1 MHKQDQDSVLRFTHS
16 WTDDM
21 IQWQF
26 HLCHEDFN
34 VLHTAKFDYR
44 TRNDK
49 RRAGTISMLKLAVGR
64 QSTIESQYMS
74 HSGCLVEQHILIL
87 FGMLSSQF
95 NAANLLDDCL
105 LN

>member
-1 MHKQDQDSVLRFTHS
+1 
-16 WTDDM
+16 M

-26 HLCHEDFN
+26 HLCHEH

-64 QSTIESQYMS
+64 QSTVEPQYMS

-95 NAANLLDDCL
+95 NAANFLDDCL